1 METRD
6 IKNKVMTYA
15 AEADPVELACSI
27 MEQCL
32 RIQRPDGVSALDA
45 MTQLPKETRMQF
57 LAAANVSLGYIS
69 QVIKNAQKTN

>member
-6 IKNKVMTYA
+6 IVMTYA
-15 AEADPVELACSI
+15 AEADPVELSCII

-32 RIQRPDGVSALDA
+32 RLERPAGLTALDC
-45 MTQLPKETRMQF
+45 MMSVPKETRMQF
-57 LAAANVSLGYIS
+57 LNAANASLEYIS

>member
-1 METRD
+1 MEERD

-15 AEADPVELACSI
+15 AEADPVELACII

-32 RIQRPDGVSALDA
+32 RLERPPELSALDC
-45 MTQLPKETRMQF
+45 MMSVPKETRVQF
-57 LAAANVSLGYIS
+57 LSAANASLEYIS